1 MRPWVVP
8 LALAVPLQLL
18 ALLGLDTPAVYQP
31 VIKAVLS
38 AASLAVP
45 YAAYRVARALFGDGA
60 GWLALLFTAFWYEL
74 VSYGH
79 RATIDAIVAYV
90 ACAALAL
97 VFAPPTRAVRLACG
111 ALVGLAFVLRFQMAP
126 ALTAIAL
133 AATVRWRSRVWAAG
147 VACVAVVVAG
157 GAFDY
162 YTWGMW
168 FSVIVNS
175 VALNAIGDLA
185 AIFGVEPFWWY
196 GPALVVLSGGLVLAG
211 ALGLAL
217 NWRVSWPLLVIGA
230 AILAGF
236 SPIGHK
242 QTRFVFMLTPIWLM
256 GLAALTADGGALFAS
271 AVPGQRRA
279 APVVAAALVGGFAVI
294 SVLGLFD
301 RLPLQRRYLRP
312 NIARSPAR
320 EAYRAL
326 AVRTDVVAVLDASG
340 ASGWYLTPYYDLH
353 HNVPLYWPLSNGFR
367 EVAEQPVHYASHV
380 IARRGAAAPL
390 GFRELQRVGRLVI
403 WRRVVDP
410 PFTDEPFGYERRI
423 HALQPVTTPSAVRP
437 RW

>member
-1 MRPWVVP
+1 MLYPDEVMQYPNRPIGWCSGW
-8 LALAVPLQLL
+8 AWCCGSTIRRAAVGGAARAGGAAAAARAPRSRYPGGVS
-18 ALLGLDTPAVYQP
+18 A

-45 YAAYRVARALFGDGA
+45 YAVYRVARALFGDGA

-97 VFAPPTRAVRLACG
+97 VFAPPTRAVSLACG

-126 ALTAIAL
+126 ALAAIAL
-133 AATVRWRSRVWAAG
+133 VATVRWRSHVWSAG
-147 VACVAVVVAG
+147 LACVAVVAAG

-168 FSVIVNS
+168 FSAIVNS
-175 VALNAIGDLA
+175 VALSAVGDLA

-236 SPIGHK
+236 SPIG
-242 QTRFVFMLTPIWLM
+242 Q
-256 GLAALTADGGALFAS
+256 S
-271 AVPGQRRA
+271 
-279 APVVAAALVGGFAVI
+279 
-294 SVLGLFD
+294 
-301 RLPLQRRYLRP
+301 
-312 NIARSPAR
+312 
-320 EAYRAL
+320 
-326 AVRTDVVAVLDASG
+326 
-340 ASGWYLTPYYDLH
+340 
-353 HNVPLYWPLSNGFR
+353 
-367 EVAEQPVHYASHV
+367 
-380 IARRGAAAPL
+380 RRGSSSCSRRS
-390 GFRELQRVGRLVI
+390 GSWG
-403 WRRVVDP
+403 WRR
-410 PFTDEPFGYERRI
+410 
-423 HALQPVTTPSAVRP
+423 
-437 RW
+437 